1 MPATYN
7 ISITHVARDNTARYI
22 IIITIVIIVIIN
34 IIIVSVD

>member
-7 ISITHVARDNTARYI
+7 ISITYVARDTTARYI
-22 IIITIVIIVIIN
+22 VIIIIVITVIIT